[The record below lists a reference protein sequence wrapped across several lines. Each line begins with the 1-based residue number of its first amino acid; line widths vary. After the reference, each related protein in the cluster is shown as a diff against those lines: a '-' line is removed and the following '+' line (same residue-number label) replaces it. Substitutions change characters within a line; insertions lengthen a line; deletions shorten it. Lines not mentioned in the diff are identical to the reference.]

1 MAIPKYKKYPSER
14 KGNEN
19 QVESINIA
27 QEKDKSLFLLE
38 KIDLLLKKPEK
49 IDQAASIISG
59 WIKRQN

>member
-27 QEKDKSLFLLE
+27 QEKDKPLFLLE
-38 KIDLLLKKPEK
+38 KINLLLKKPEK